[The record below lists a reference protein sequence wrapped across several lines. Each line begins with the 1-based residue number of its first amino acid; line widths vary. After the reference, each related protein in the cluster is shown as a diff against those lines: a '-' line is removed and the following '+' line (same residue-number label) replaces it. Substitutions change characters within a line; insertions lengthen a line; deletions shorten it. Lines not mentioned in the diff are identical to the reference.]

1 MWERCAAASSGRW
14 CQGLVLTGQRQGI
27 SMDKGMGRK
36 IGAEGLEMTWL
47 ATGGFV
53 EWIIH
58 EHPYF
63 T

>member
-1 MWERCAAASSGRW
+1 
-14 CQGLVLTGQRQGI
+14 
-27 SMDKGMGRK
+27 MDKGMGRK